1 MTTLT
6 KNQPDTLLES
16 IEHLKF
22 TDPTSSSS
30 GADQIEIEPET
41 DNETGNVNLGKRE
54 VAPS

>member
-6 KNQPDTLLES
+6 KNQTDTLLES